1 MRGSVNRD
9 KNNTQANSMA
19 VMQRPEIATVIQRP
33 DLAKNQPGKGH
44 TIINHSTFEELPNAN
59 QFDAAK
65 IPKKF
70 QLPQLNLHLNNT
82 NRFDM
87 LGVVINQS

>member
-1 MRGSVNRD
+1 
-9 KNNTQANSMA
+9 MA
-19 VMQRPEIATVIQRP
+19 VIQRPEIASVIQRP
-33 DLAKNQPGKGH
+33 DISKNQTGKGH
-44 TIINHSTFEELPNAN
+44 TIINKSTFEELPIAAN

-87 LGVVINQS
+87 VGTVVNQS